1 MSDNTP
7 ATAEA
12 NNNACCG
19 TIVGV
24 GAFLFNVSLI
34 LLWRG
39 GATEAAS
46 MLFLVGACIFVLFL
60 VVGIIG
66 GIGESRRQKKMEQ
79 EMLGEYWHED
89 R

>member
-1 MSDNTP
+1 MSENTP
-7 ATAEA
+7 TTAEA
-12 NNNACCG
+12 NRNTCCG
-19 TIVGV
+19 PIVGV

-46 MLFLVGACIFVLFL
+46 MLFLVGVSIFVVFL

-66 GIGESRRQKKMEQ
+66 GIGESRREKKMRQ
-79 EMLGEYWHED
+79 EILGERWPGD